1 MKTMTT
7 RLSLAAA
14 AVIFAATLSA
24 QGLPNFTGTWS
35 LDAAKSDFGPIPPPE
50 SIVMVIDHKEPTLKV
65 SATQKTPMGEATN
78 DSTYTTDGKEN
89 VNKMRSPVGEQDVK
103 STTKW
108 NGKALATSRTIDA
121 QGMSVGIEETWD
133 LSADGKVLTINR
145 TLKTPQGDF
154 STKITL
160 NKK

>member
-1 MKTMTT
+1 MNT
-7 RLSLAAA
+7 RVSLAAA
-14 AVIFAATLSA
+14 AVLLTVSLSA
-24 QGLPNFTGTWS
+24 QGLPNFTGTWT

-65 SATQKTPMGEATN
+65 NVTQKTPMGEAAN
-78 DSTYTTDGKEN
+78 DSTYTTDGKDN
-89 VNKMRSPVGEQDVK
+89 INKMRSPAGEQDVK

-108 NGKALATSRTIDA
+108 NGKTLTTSRTIEA
-121 QGMSVGIEETWD
+121 QGMSIGIEETWD

-145 TLKTPQGDF
+145 MLKTPQGDF
-154 STKITL
+154 NTKITL

>member
-1 MKTMTT
+1 MKT
-7 RLSLAAA
+7 RLSLATAA
-14 AVIFAATLSA
+14 LLVTVSLSA

-65 SATQKTPMGEATN
+65 SATQKTPMGEASN
-78 DSTYTTDGKEN
+78 DSTYTTDGKDN
-89 VNKMRSPVGEQDVK
+89 INKMRSPVGEQDVK

-108 NGKALATSRTIDA
+108 NGKVLATSRTIDA
-121 QGMSVGIEETWD
+121 QGMTVGIEETWD

-154 STKITL
+154 NTKITM